1 MMMAAFL
8 VLAAPLGASADSLFS
23 NPGLGMAPVQVPRV
37 VPKTVTPG
45 VPPLNANQCLL
56 MAGSCPTGRLQRSG
70 NLCFCVS
77 GNGTVRQG
85 TTRVKPQGARPAIE
99 SDP

>member
-1 MMMAAFL
+1 MAITAFL
-8 VLAAPLGASADSLFS
+8 LLAAPLGAGADSLFS
-23 NPGLGMAPVQVPRV
+23 SPGLGMAPVQVPRV
-37 VPKTVTPG
+37 VPKTVSPG
-45 VPPLNANQCLL
+45 VPPLNANQCQL
-56 MAGSCPTGRLQRSG
+56 MAGTCPTGRLQRSG

-99 SDP
+99 PDP

>member
-1 MMMAAFL
+1 MA
-8 VLAAPLGASADSLFS
+8 VLIVALAPAGAGADSLFA

-45 VPPLNANQCLL
+45 MPALSANQCQLI
-56 MAGSCPTGRLQRSG
+56 AGTCPTGRLQRSG
-70 NLCFCVS
+70 NLCFCAS

-85 TTRVKPQGARPAIE
+85 KTQTRKQDARPPL
-99 SDP
+99 DPDP